1 MRFNTRAIHAGDQ
14 VDAAT
19 GAICQPIVQS
29 STFVQEDIGQTRGY
43 DYTRA
48 GNPTRAALEANLAA
62 LEGARFGHAF
72 SSGLAAL
79 QGLMHLLRQGDRLVC
94 SSGVYG
100 GTWRFLT
107 KVMGPW
113 GLETDFVDTADLD
126 QVRAALT
133 PATRMLFV
141 ETPTNPMM
149 RLSDIQAL
157 AGLCREGGAL
167 LVVDNT
173 FLSPFFQSP
182 LELGADLVLHS
193 CTKYLGGHSDILMG
207 ALMHSREDL
216 HEPLAFV
223 QKSAGAVPGPFDC
236 FLMLRSTK
244 TLGVRME
251 RHFENAMRVANFL
264 EEHPAVAAVHY
275 PGLKSHPQ
283 HELGHRQMRG
293 FGGMLSFELRDY
305 EAARAVAR
313 SLKIFALAESLGGV
327 ESLVNHPAGMTHA
340 SVPKAQREA
349 YGLTDALL
357 RLSVGIEDAEDL
369 LEDLEQALARV
380 GR

>member
-14 VDAAT
+14 IDPSS

-29 STFVQEDIGQTRGY
+29 STFVQEDIGVTKGY
-43 DYTRA
+43 DYSRA
-48 GNPTRAALEANLAA
+48 GNPTRKALESNLAS
-62 LEGARFGHAF
+62 LEGARHGHAF

-79 QGLMHLLRQGDRLVC
+79 QGLMFLLKQGDELVC
-94 SSGVYG
+94 SAGVYG

-107 KVMGPW
+107 QVMEPW
-113 GLETDFVDTADLD
+113 GLRTRFVDTAELE
-126 QVRAALT
+126 QVRAAFT
-133 PATRMLFV
+133 PATRLLFV

-149 RLSDIQAL
+149 RLSDIRAL
-157 AGLCREGGAL
+157 ATLCRERGVL

-182 LELGADLVLHS
+182 LALGADIVLHS
-193 CTKYLGGHSDILMG
+193 CTKYLGGHSDLIMG
-207 ALMHSREDL
+207 ALMHDSDEL
-216 HEPLAFV
+216 QQKLAFV

-236 FLMLRSTK
+236 FLLLRSTK

-251 RHFENAMRVANFL
+251 RHFENALRVANFL
-264 EEHPAVAAVHY
+264 AEHPAVTAVHY
-275 PGLKSHPQ
+275 PGLATHPQ
-283 HELGHRQMRG
+283 HELAQRQMQG

-305 EAARAVAR
+305 EAARTVAR
-313 SLKIFALAESLGGV
+313 ALRVFSLAESLGGV
-327 ESLVNHPAGMTHA
+327 ESLINHPAGMTHA

-357 RLSVGIEDAEDL
+357 RLSVGIEDCQDL
-369 LEDLEQALARV
+369 VEDLEQALAQAT
-380 GR
+380 